1 MGAPTGYA
9 SSPGQLPTAR
19 ARGQVCRR
27 TGCLAPAERDGLCEV
42 HALDQKRR
50 LAVAVAT
57 PVGPTSTR
65 TTLNLS
71 ALADIARAREARW
84 RQTAACRGQN
94 RLMYPAHGQGTAAAD
109 YAPALALCGA
119 CPAVEPCRAAGA
131 REPDGV
137 WGASTPADR
146 RRSRRRP

>member
-84 RQTAACRGQN
+84 HRTAACRGQTEV
-94 RLMYPAHGQGTAAAD
+94 MYPSHGRGTTAAD
-109 YAPALALCGA
+109 YAPALALCAA
-119 CPAVEPCRAAGA
+119 CPVVEPCRAAGA
-131 REPDGV
+131 CEPEGV
-137 WGASTPADR
+137 WGATTPAER
-146 RRSRRRP
+146 GSRRRR